1 MLLDDVEQIKV
12 SIVTISFNQGRFL
25 EACMESVLSQDC
37 PLMEYIVVDPDST
50 DGSRAIIEKLSNR
63 INKVILEPDN
73 GPADGLNKGFK
84 LANGDIFGYI
94 NADDVLVPGAIKKVL
109 NIFSCRP
116 NIDVLYGNGYQIDE
130 KGDRVKK
137 IFATHWGLRSYAHGE
152 ANIIQQAT
160 FFRRGVFEKVGGFNV
175 NNRTCWD
182 GELLVDMAL
191 AGARFKRTK
200 EVFGAFRIYGDSIT
214 GSGRLRESLLRDER
228 G

>member
-1 MLLDDVEQIKV
+1 MC
-12 SIVTISFNQGRFL
+12 
-25 EACMESVLSQDC
+25 CME
-37 PLMEYIVVDPDST
+37 T
-50 DGSRAIIEKLSNR
+50 DIKLT
-63 INKVILEPDN
+63 K
-73 GPADGLNKGFK
+73 
-84 LANGDIFGYI
+84 
-94 NADDVLVPGAIKKVL
+94 
-109 NIFSCRP
+109 
-116 NIDVLYGNGYQIDE
+116 

-214 GSGRLRESLLRDER
+214 GSGRLRESLLRDEKR
-228 G
+228 IKEKILGRSESKADVFNRLFYKFAKYISHPNQVSYKLIWHVSNTIRNIVRL

>member
-130 KGDRVKK
+130 KRRSSKENICYALGTQV
-137 IFATHWGLRSYAHGE
+137 LRP
-152 ANIIQQAT
+152 
-160 FFRRGVFEKVGGFNV
+160 RRG
-175 NNRTCWD
+175 
-182 GELLVDMAL
+182 
-191 AGARFKRTK
+191 
-200 EVFGAFRIYGDSIT
+200 
-214 GSGRLRESLLRDER
+214 
-228 G
+228 